1 MCPATRIG
9 RTIALAL
16 VAFSIAAPIATA
28 GIDRGIGVAPYVA
41 PAPDALDRFIANDR
55 VHASAPAAL
64 DRYLVNAAQGDAS
77 ATVARSETEAG
88 WSTDLV
94 GIVAGAS
101 LALGIVGTAL
111 VMHRRARLA

>member
-1 MCPATRIG
+1 MCPANRIG

-41 PAPDALDRFIANDR
+41 PASDALDRFIANDR
-55 VHASAPAAL
+55 VHASAPDAL
-64 DRYLVNAAQGDAS
+64 DRHLVNAAQDGVS
-77 ATVARSETEAG
+77 ATVARSETEAVR
-88 WSTDLV
+88 STGLV

-111 VMHRRARLA
+111 VVRRRARLA